1 MNGYLF
7 VIQVSSNINSCY
19 RSSRPEVSSKKDAR
33 KMSQNSQ
40 ENTSD
45 RVSIFF
51 DKVAGHS
58 MQLYRKT
65 DSGTGVFLLILQNF
79 QGGEISRDS

>member
-7 VIQVSSNINSCY
+7 VIQVCSNINSCY

-45 RVSIFF
+45 SLYFF

>member
-1 MNGYLF
+1 
-7 VIQVSSNINSCY
+7 
-19 RSSRPEVSSKKDAR
+19 
-33 KMSQNSQ
+33 
-40 ENTSD
+40 
-45 RVSIFF
+45 
-51 DKVAGHS
+51 